1 MNKAGNVARTV
12 AVIGALALLWT
23 LRFGVYVVLTA
34 VGPLVRGGTTA
45 IAGVGMFMFLALL
58 VMHQQPDVMW
68 GSAIAV
74 VGASAIRHG
83 FDVLLQALAPPGTV
97 IIS

>member
-12 AVIGALALLWT
+12 AVVGGLALLWT
-23 LRFGVYVVLTA
+23 LRYGVYVVLTA
-34 VGPLVRGGTTA
+34 VGPLVRWGTMA

-58 VMHQQPDVMW
+58 AMHQQPDVMW

-74 VGASAIRHG
+74 VAVSAFRLV
-83 FDVLLQALAPPGTV
+83 FDALLQALAPPGTV